1 VYGARVK
8 AIDKSGRAGARP
20 DRAERGERGERGL
33 RSEALKDAL
42 TAAIAGRPD
51 DLETLLARHGGMP
64 APRPN
69 LELAAAFGSEL
80 ASVRGEIL
88 PLLERLSRVDAAP
101 DTAEIFLPIAAAHAW
116 VALIRTRRE
125 VEAAWAAL
133 PPVLADE
140 RAPVRLGIR
149 DALVQL
155 LGQPGQSDRLVERAQ
170 GWLADIADR
179 DERFGVAALVAEVL
193 ADKTVL
199 ANLVD
204 DAALRAYL
212 SGVLEDASAAPRTAS
227 RMDSYRRVLAALP
240 RALAAAVARGSSL
253 TGGRV
258 GDTAEAWLAGAC
270 AVATHPP
277 VRDALSEAIA
287 QLRLPTHGQSAGV
300 VTALRLALEKSAKPP
315 RDPTLIRPGLGRGK
329 RSRPIR

>member
-8 AIDKSGRAGARP
+8 ATDKSGPAAARL
-20 DRAERGERGERGL
+20 ERGERGL
-33 RSEALKDAL
+33 RSEALKQAL
-42 TAAIAGRPD
+42 TAALAGRPD

-88 PLLERLSRVDAAP
+88 PLLERLTRVDAAP

-133 PPVLADE
+133 PLLLADE
-140 RAPVRLGIR
+140 RAPVRFGIR

-240 RALAAAVARGSSL
+240 RALAAAVARGSSATSGRVA
-253 TGGRV
+253 TGV
-258 GDTAEAWLAGAC
+258 GDTAESWLAGAC

-287 QLRLPTHGQSAGV
+287 QLRLPAHGQSAGV

>member
-8 AIDKSGRAGARP
+8 ATDKSSQPGARL
-20 DRAERGERGERGL
+20 ERGERGL
-33 RSEALKDAL
+33 KSEALKQAL
-42 TAAIAGRPD
+42 TAALAGHPD

-88 PLLERLSRVDAAP
+88 PLLERLTRVDAAP

-133 PPVLADE
+133 PVVLADE

-179 DERFGVAALVAEVL
+179 DERFGVSALVAEVL

-199 ANLVD
+199 ANLAD

-212 SGVLEDASAAPRTAS
+212 SGVIDDASAAPRTAS

-240 RALAAAVARGSSL
+240 RALAAAVARGSSTTSGRVG
-253 TGGRV
+253 TGV
-258 GDTAEAWLAGAC
+258 GDTAESWLAGAC
-270 AVATHPP
+270 AAATHPP

-287 QLRLPTHGQSAGV
+287 QLRLPAHGQSAGV
-300 VTALRLALEKSAKPP
+300 VAALRLALEKSAKPP